1 MLAASR
7 RRVALPTLSYPR
19 PGPRNLITDVPGLSV
34 GHATDEA
41 VRSGVTALLCPE
53 GWTAAIDVR
62 GGGPGLRES
71 DTLRPENSF
80 SRAHAITL
88 SGGSVFGLGAADGVV
103 AALSAAGHGIRLAAG
118 SPAIPIVPG
127 AVLHDLG
134 NGGDKAWGLDPPYRA
149 LGMAAVAAAGEDFA
163 LGSVGAGRGAMAGLQ
178 KGGVG
183 SASLNLGDGLVVGA
197 LVAVNPVGSVYMPGG
212 ETFWAWPFEI
222 DGEFGGQSTGSGAP
236 DPSIRA
242 IDPVPDD
249 SKLAA
254 LGRFKAGANTT
265 LAVVATTAALTTAE
279 ATRVA
284 MMAQDGLARAIRPV
298 HTPFDGDVVF
308 ALASGAVEVGEGLAR
323 SAAIARLGSAAA
335 DTLARAIA
343 RGVYGAR

>member
-1 MLAASR
+1 M
-7 RRVALPTLSYPR
+7 PYPR
-19 PGPRNLITDVPGLSV
+19 PGPRNLITDVPGLTV

-53 GWTAAIDVR
+53 GWVGAVDVR
-62 GGGPGLRES
+62 GGGPGIRES
-71 DTLRPENSF
+71 DVLRPENNF

-88 SGGSVFGLGAADGVV
+88 SGGSVFGLAAADGVAV
-103 AALSAAGHGIRLAAG
+103 ALSAAGHGIKRVEEV
-118 SPAIPIVPG
+118 PAIPIVPG

-149 LGMAAVAAAGEDFA
+149 LGLAAVAAAREDFA
-163 LGSVGAGRGAMAGLQ
+163 LGSVGAGRGAMAGLN

-183 SASLNLGDGLVVGA
+183 SASLDLGDGLVVGV

-222 DGEFGGQSTGSGAP
+222 DGEFGGATP
-236 DPSIRA
+236 DPSSRA
-242 IDPVPDD
+242 VEPVPDD
-249 SKLAA
+249 TKLAA
-254 LGRFKAGANTT
+254 FNRLYAGANTT

-279 ATRVA
+279 ATRIA

-308 ALASGAVEVGEGLAR
+308 ALAAGAVEIADGPAR
-323 SAAIARLGSAAA
+323 SLTIAKLGSAAA

-343 RGVYGAR
+343 RGVFEARQDPGAVSAP